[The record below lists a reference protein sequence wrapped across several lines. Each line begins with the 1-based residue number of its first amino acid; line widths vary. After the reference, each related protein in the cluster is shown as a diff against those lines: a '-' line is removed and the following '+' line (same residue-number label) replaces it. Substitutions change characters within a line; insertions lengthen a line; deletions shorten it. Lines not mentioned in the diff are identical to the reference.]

1 MYDVLNVKGLLQ
13 YIGEDPNREG
23 LLETPKRV
31 AKAWKEWTSG
41 YDVDPRAI
49 LKTFEDGAE
58 GTDTMVLQT
67 NVPVYSH
74 CEHHLAA
81 IFGVAHIAYIP
92 RKRVVGLSK
101 VKRLVDVFAKRLQV
115 QERLTQQIADSL
127 QDHLDPLGVGVILKC
142 RHMCMESRGIHQHGI
157 ETITSALR
165 GTMKDEQSC
174 RAEFLALIEMS
185 KS

>member
-1 MYDVLNVKGLLQ
+1 LQ
-13 YIGEDPNREG
+13 
-23 LLETPKRV
+23 ETPLRV
-31 AKAWKEWTSG
+31 AKAWREWTKG
-41 YDVDPRAI
+41 YNMDPKDV

-58 GTDTMVLQT
+58 GTDSMVLQT
-67 NVPVYSH
+67 DVPVYSH

-92 RKRVVGLSK
+92 NGTVIGLSK

-115 QERLTQQIADSL
+115 QERLTQQIADAL
-127 QDHLDPLGVGVILKC
+127 QDYLNPLGVGVILKC

-157 ETITSALR
+157 QTTTSALR
-165 GTMKDEQSC
+165 GTMKDEQAC

-185 KS
+185 KN